1 MVLKIT
7 NLHILRYLP
16 TCWLYLL
23 ECYTIDNQRCT
34 HTAST
39 IIISQSCLDLLFVN
53 TYKCYNNDIQLNI
66 NKISIDKVTTN
77 DIPFRMLEKYPR

>member
-1 MVLKIT
+1 M
-7 NLHILRYLP
+7 
-16 TCWLYLL
+16 
-23 ECYTIDNQRCT
+23 
-34 HTAST
+34 
-39 IIISQSCLDLLFVN
+39 DLLFVN

>member
-23 ECYTIDNQRCT
+23 ERYTIDNQRCT
-34 HTAST
+34 HTASESKILHRD
-39 IIISQSCLDLLFVN
+39 IINVCNQRQKHRLDFKRCFCLYHLLDA
-53 TYKCYNNDIQLNI
+53 T
-66 NKISIDKVTTN
+66 
-77 DIPFRMLEKYPR
+77 E

>member
-23 ECYTIDNQRCT
+23 ERYVIDNQRCT

-39 IIISQSCLDLLFVN
+39 IIISLSCLDLLFAN
-53 TYKCYNNDIQLNI
+53 TYKYYNNDIQLNI
-66 NKISIDKVTTN
+66 NKISIAEVTTN